1 MKPTLQPGISLVC
14 RVPAGKDKT
23 IAFLGEEGL
32 VYATPYL
39 IGDIEHTC
47 RSLILDHAESDEDSV
62 AVEVAIKHLAPTL
75 PGSTIEIA
83 ATVTAVEG
91 RKVIF
96 AVTVKD
102 EIDTI
107 SSGSHA
113 RFVVDKAKT
122 IERLKPR
129 EQRVLRMLFFEELET
144 EQVARE
150 VAIAPERVRLVKSR
164 ALKHFREIHQR
175 LTAGSKKRE

>member
-1 MKPTLQPGISLVC
+1 MKPTLQPGISLVR
-14 RVPAGKDKT
+14 RVPVGKDKT
-23 IAFLGEEGL
+23 ISFMGEEAR

-39 IGDIEHTC
+39 IGDIECIC
-47 RSLILDHAESDEDSV
+47 RNLILDHAGPDEDSV
-62 AVEVAIKHLAPTL
+62 GVEVAIKHLAPTL

-122 IERLKPR
+122 IERLKAKAAKL
-129 EQRVLRMLFFEELET
+129 Q
-144 EQVARE
+144 ARR
-150 VAIAPERVRLVKSR
+150 P
-164 ALKHFREIHQR
+164 
-175 LTAGSKKRE
+175 G

>member
-1 MKPTLQPGISLVC
+1 MKPTLQPGISLVR
-14 RVPAGKDKT
+14 RVPVGSDKT
-23 IAFLGEEGL
+23 ISFMGEEAR

-47 RSLILDHAESDEDSV
+47 RNLILDHAEPDEDSV
-62 AVEVAIKHLAPTL
+62 GIEVAIKHLAPTL

-83 ATVTAVEG
+83 ASVTAVEG

-96 AVTVKD
+96 AVTAKD

-107 SSGSHA
+107 SCGSHA

-122 IERLKPR
+122 IERLKAKAAK
-129 EQRVLRMLFFEELET
+129 LH
-144 EQVARE
+144 
-150 VAIAPERVRLVKSR
+150 SR
-164 ALKHFREIHQR
+164 RP
-175 LTAGSKKRE
+175 G